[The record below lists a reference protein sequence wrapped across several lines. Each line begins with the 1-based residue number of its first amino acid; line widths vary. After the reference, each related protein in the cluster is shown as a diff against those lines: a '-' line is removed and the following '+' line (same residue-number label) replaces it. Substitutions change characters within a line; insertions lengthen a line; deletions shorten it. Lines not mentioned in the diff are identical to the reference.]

1 MSRAIARQVF
11 CELFRKILKLTGFIS
26 DNLSQIKRA
35 PTKAELLWETDI
47 ARDLRALGADAVRIE
62 TDKE

>member
-1 MSRAIARQVF
+1 M
-11 CELFRKILKLTGFIS
+11 FRKILKLTGFIS
-26 DNLSQIKRA
+26 GNLSQIKRD